1 MVNIINNINKI
12 DSPHNCKLN
21 GKIKTFE
28 LQLLGG
34 LYYSGIINGLYFLSQ
49 NSNTDTLTI
58 YMY

>member
-1 MVNIINNINKI
+1 MVNIINNIKKI

-21 GKIKTFE
+21 GKMKKKL

-34 LYYSGIINGLYFLSQ
+34 VYYSGHINGLYFLSQ